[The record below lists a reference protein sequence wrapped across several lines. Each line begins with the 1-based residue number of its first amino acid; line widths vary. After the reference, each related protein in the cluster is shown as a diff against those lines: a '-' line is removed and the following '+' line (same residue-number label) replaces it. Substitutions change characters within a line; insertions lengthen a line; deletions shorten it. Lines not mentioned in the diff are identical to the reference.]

1 MASRKGYPLRAV
13 LALAFFAQT
22 ILISGLVAAGSW
34 WRERQSLV
42 RVSQKLRQDATK
54 SVEAFLEKYLAAPY
68 LVNNINVKAW
78 ELGIIDFQPEKFEQ
92 VSRFFW
98 EQMQIYDVGFINFG
112 SQNDLRYI
120 GVERQDDDKFLVWE
134 VSRKKYGNI
143 DNYIYSLDNQGNR
156 TDLKITKADPNLTL
170 EKEAWYKDAVK
181 AGKPLW
187 TSIYSW
193 IDSEVISIS
202 ASHPLYNRKG
212 ELVGVFG
219 TDLTLTQ
226 IGKSLQKARPT
237 ANTEI
242 ILLERDGML
251 VGSSQLT
258 PVSVTE
264 KRITRRLK
272 ITDSPDKFTRALGE
286 YLFSLYQDLSQI
298 TERSDLRFRVDK
310 YAYDL
315 QITRYIDKHYP
326 GLEWFILVVTPEA
339 DVMSLVRQNSQ
350 DNLMWLWVATGG
362 TLILALF
369 TSELFTKPIKELN
382 EAVQVLARGN
392 IKEKLNIKGIA
403 EFEQLSQSF
412 NTMADDL
419 TNLIRELEAAKRN
432 LDLKVQERTR
442 ELKRSEE
449 KFAAAFTASPNPI
462 IIVKLP
468 ETTFAEVNEA
478 FCNLT
483 GYRPEEVINR
493 KIARMKIFTAD
504 TFRGISQELIEQ
516 GRVRNFEFDYW
527 NRQGEKRTAVV
538 AIEMTDFGSDVYLI
552 AIVNDITEQKRFQLE
567 QERSRA
573 ALEQRDAI
581 LYRQNYY
588 LKSLNRDPRTMN
600 GDLPTAFEIFTETLA
615 MALGVDRAAIWLL
628 DETGEQLVC
637 RDLYSQ
643 QAEDCPH
650 TQGKTIALRDI
661 QNYWEQIDR
670 DGVVMAEDIYWRAE
684 FMEVIGTPLKDEAV
698 IASFDTKIRMD
709 GRTIGV
715 LTVENLRQH
724 IWLQEEQSFIRS
736 VSDLITLSIQA
747 AERIKTAE
755 ELAKAKE
762 SADRA
767 NRAKSEFLANMSHE
781 LRTPLNGILGY
792 AQILQRYELPEN
804 VKKGIQTIY
813 NSGNHLLTLI
823 NDILDLSK
831 IEARKM
837 ELHPHPVHLPSFLKG
852 VIEIAS
858 VRAEQ
863 KGIAFIHSFSPEL
876 PEGIVVDEKRLRQ
889 VLLNLLGNAIKFTD
903 EGCVTFVVE
912 CSSSQGQETNLTF
925 TVSDTGIGMTPEQM
939 SQLFQAFQQVGDSN
953 RKAEG
958 TGLGLS
964 ISQRLVQMMGGEIKV
979 ESVYGVG
986 SKFWFTITLP
996 VAKDVVPQQTEIHQS
1011 IVGYKGKRRKILI
1024 VDDREDNREVVA
1036 GMLLPLGFN
1045 LIMASDGVEGIQV
1058 AEKERPDLIITDL
1071 VMPNMDGFEMVR
1083 RLRQNPLLQDTKIIA
1098 SSASVFRSDQ
1108 DKCMQIGC
1116 NGFVAKP
1123 VQADDLFSKV
1133 QQVLQLEWIEGQS
1146 AESGVA
1152 KTETN
1157 GKSVVFPRVEIV
1169 NELKELTRKG
1179 AFKKVVKRVKQLA
1192 EEDSCYSE
1200 FVRQVQAL
1208 AESFQEQNL
1217 LSFLENPPIP

>member
-1 MASRKGYPLRAV
+1 
-13 LALAFFAQT
+13 
-22 ILISGLVAAGSW
+22 LVAVGSW

-42 RVSQKLRQDATK
+42 RVSEKLRQDATK
-54 SVEAFLEKYLAAPY
+54 SVESFLGKYLAGPY

-78 ELGIIDFQPEKFEQ
+78 ELGIIDFQPQKFEQ

-98 EQMQIYDVGFINFG
+98 EQMQVYDVGFVNFG
-112 SQNDLRYI
+112 TTDGPNYI
-120 GVERQDDDKFLVWE
+120 GVERQDDGKFRVWE
-134 VSRKKYGNI
+134 VSRPKYGNI
-143 DNYIYSLDNQGNR
+143 NNYIYSLDSQGNR
-156 TDLKITKADPNLTL
+156 TAVTVIKPDSNLTL
-170 EKEAWYKDAVK
+170 EAEAWYNDAVK

-193 IDSEVISIS
+193 LDSNVISIS
-202 ASHPLYNRKG
+202 ASHPLYDSKG
-212 ELVGVFG
+212 RLVGVFG

-237 ANTEI
+237 DNTEI
-242 ILLERDGML
+242 ILLERNGML
-251 VGSSQLT
+251 VGTSKLT

-264 KRITRRLK
+264 NRMARRLK
-272 ITDSPDKFTRALGE
+272 ITESPDQFTKALGE
-286 YLFSLYQDLSQI
+286 FLFKTSEDLSQI
-298 TERSDLRFRVDK
+298 AGRKDLRFRVDK
-310 YAYDL
+310 KAYDV
-315 QITRYIDKHYP
+315 QITSYIDQHYP
-326 GLEWFILVVTPEA
+326 GLEWLILVVTPET
-339 DVMSLVRQNSQ
+339 DVMSLVRRNNQA
-350 DNLMWLWVATGG
+350 NLLWLWIAIGG
-362 TLILALF
+362 TFVLALF
-369 TSELFTKPIKELN
+369 TAALFTKPIKELN
-382 EAVQVLARGN
+382 DAVQCLARGN
-392 IKEKLNIKGIA
+392 IKGKLDIRGIA

-419 TNLIRELEAAKRN
+419 TNLIRELEAAKQN
-432 LDLKVQERTR
+432 LDLKVQERTK

-468 ETTFAEVNEA
+468 ETTFVEVNEA
-478 FCNLT
+478 FCHLT

-493 KIARMKIFTAD
+493 RVARLKIFTAE
-504 TFRGISQELIEQ
+504 TFRGISQELLEN

-527 NRQGEKRTAVV
+527 NRKGEKRTAVV

-573 ALEQRDAI
+573 ALEQRDAL

-600 GDLPTAFEIFTETLA
+600 GDLPTAFQIFTETLA
-615 MALGVDRAAIWLL
+615 MALGVDRASIWLL

-637 RDLYSQ
+637 HDLYSQ
-643 QAEDCPH
+643 QAEDLPH
-650 TQGKTIALRDI
+650 AQGRVVPLRDI
-661 QNYWEQIDR
+661 QSYWEQIDR
-670 DGVVMAEDIYWRAE
+670 DGVVMAEDIYWKAE
-684 FMEVIGTPLKDEAV
+684 FMEVIGTPLKDDVV

-709 GRTIGV
+709 SKTIGV
-715 LTVENLRQH
+715 LTVENVRPH

-736 VSDLITLSIQA
+736 VSDLITLAIQT

-755 ELAKAKE
+755 ELARAKE

-863 KGIAFIHSFSPEL
+863 KGIGFIHSFSADL
-876 PEGIVVDEKRLRQ
+876 PEGIMVDEKRLRQ

-903 EGCVTFVVE
+903 QGCVTLIVE
-912 CSSSQGQETNLTF
+912 CGKCNAQEANLTF

-939 SQLFQAFQQVGDSN
+939 SQLFQAFQQVGDVN

-986 SKFWFTITLP
+986 SKFWFTVTFP
-996 VAKDVVPQQTEIHQS
+996 VAQNVTPQQIEVHQS
-1011 IVGYKGKRRKILI
+1011 IVGYKGERKKILI

-1045 LIMASDGVEGIQV
+1045 LVMASDGVEGIQV

-1083 RLRQNPLLQDTKIIA
+1083 RLRQNPLFQETKIIA

-1116 NGFVAKP
+1116 NAFVAKP
-1123 VQADDLFSKV
+1123 VQADDLFNKI
-1133 QQVLQLEWIEGQS
+1133 QQVLQLEWLEAQPTAIETTTTVSNGQPLIFPGQ
-1146 AESGVA
+1146 E
-1152 KTETN
+1152 
-1157 GKSVVFPRVEIV
+1157 VVE
-1169 NELKELTRKG
+1169 ELKELTRKG
-1179 AFKKVVKRVKQLA
+1179 ALKKVIKRVKQLA
-1192 EEDSCYSE
+1192 EEDSRYGE
-1200 FVRQVQAL
+1200 FVQQVRSL

-1217 LSFLENPPIP
+1217 LSFLENPPVT